1 MKIDIEQ
8 LNEEETRELV
18 AQLSYKL
25 KNAKSPARAF
35 SDAEIALWSA
45 LGNAVPSARYL
56 ALAEFVDK
64 NSAKAYRV
72 ASAMVEELLD
82 VALVTGS
89 RRAMRYAVRERI
101 LLCLRDYL
109 VSTRLPITART
120 MLQNVDKL
128 EYAVD
133 QQFPG
138 YLRAGLLSRIV
149 KRVEA

>member
-8 LNEEETRELV
+8 LNEDETRELL

-25 KNAKSPARAF
+25 KNAKSPTRAF
-35 SDAEIALWSA
+35 SDAEVALWNA
-45 LGNAVPSARYL
+45 LGNAVPSARYV
-56 ALAEFVDK
+56 ALSEFLDK
-64 NSAKAYRV
+64 TSAKAYRI
-72 ASAMVEELLD
+72 ASAMVEEVLD
-82 VALVTGS
+82 ISLATGS

-101 LLCLRDYL
+101 LLCLRDYM
-109 VSTRLPITART
+109 VSIKVPVTART
-120 MLQNVDKL
+120 MLQHIDKL

-149 KRVEA
+149 KRVDA